1 MTSDN
6 HRTII
11 AIIPAYNEAGTVAD
25 IIRRTLPHVSKV
37 IVVDDAS
44 TDATAQVAR
53 TAGATVYQEPI
64 NRGYN
69 SVLNTGF
76 TLAKQMDADII
87 ITIDAD
93 GEHRPEDIPNMLEP
107 IRAGRADLTVGA
119 RSSFPQLAEYIY
131 SFYSRLRFGIIDPLC
146 GFKAY
151 TRKVIEQSER
161 FDTRR
166 SAGTEMT
173 FTAIHRGF
181 RAQNVPI
188 PFLIRQNDTSRYYSR
203 RFYGNI
209 KILRAMF
216 SIMFATLGPRKSK
229 NG

>member
-1 MTSDN
+1 M
-6 HRTII
+6 
-11 AIIPAYNEAGTVAD
+11 PAFNEAGTIAD
-25 IIRRTLPHVSKV
+25 VIRRTLPHVSMV
-37 IVVDDAS
+37 LVVDDAS
-44 TDATAQVAR
+44 TDDTAAIAAA
-53 TAGATVYQEPI
+53 AGAIVIREPI

-76 TLAKQMDADII
+76 TNVKKYHADIV

-93 GEHRPEDIPNMLEP
+93 GEHRPEDIPRMLEP
-107 IRAGRADLTVGA
+107 ILAGRADLTVGA
-119 RSSFPQLAEYIY
+119 RNAFPQFAEYIY

-151 TRKVIEQSER
+151 RKSVVEQFPR

-173 FTAIHRGF
+173 FTAIHRGYK
-181 RAQNVPI
+181 AENVRI
-188 PFLIRQNDTSRYYSR
+188 PFLLRQNDTSRYYSR
-203 RFYGNI
+203 RYYANL

-216 SIMFATLGPRKSK
+216 AIMFATLGPRKK
-229 NG
+229 Q